1 MSLNANAV
9 YIWHVNLQNFSL
21 HKDDHWHL
29 LDNDE
34 KAKANRF
41 HFNIHRHRFIA
52 ARGILRCLAGQLLG
66 QPPNALQFSYTSYGK
81 PILKE
86 YPRLQFN
93 LSHSHDR
100 AIYAFT
106 LDMAIGVDIEYQN
119 SQCDVESIAKRFFTA
134 REFNALQTLPGPEK
148 IATFFKLWVRKEAVL
163 KALGY
168 GLSWPLTKVEFNVEK
183 QPICLSESN
192 RDIKSSEWSLIAL
205 DPVRDFAAAL
215 ALQAHT
221 GRGQIHQ
228 MMLDSW
234 P

>member
-1 MSLNANAV
+1 MPSGSSRKRKKPTPGGITAQARSAAMRGCGLTISCYPLRSRRHACAASSTTCRVAGRSPPIMRRSLPTLKSRACT
-9 YIWHVNLQNFSL
+9 HKL
-21 HKDDHWHL
+21 HEDDHWHL

-168 GLSWPLTKVEFNVEK
+168 GLSWPL
-183 QPICLSESN
+183 
-192 RDIKSSEWSLIAL
+192 
-205 DPVRDFAAAL
+205 
-215 ALQAHT
+215 
-221 GRGQIHQ
+221 
-228 MMLDSW
+228 
-234 P
+234 